1 MVGMVGVLVGLN
13 FPFIICNK
21 GVVMKYLSIILIACL
36 GLNLAGCG
44 EEEKSNGSA
53 TPEEI
58 EKRSKETTD
67 AYIEYGKKSQHFS
80 FCQLQ
85 ANEIPE
91 CKDFRELKEKC
102 ATEAKKNI
110 PDCKYIMKYI
120 KNQH

>member
-1 MVGMVGVLVGLN
+1 
-13 FPFIICNK
+13 
-21 GVVMKYLSIILIACL
+21 MKNLSILLIACL

-58 EKRSKETTD
+58 EKRSREIAD
-67 AYIEYGKKSQHFS
+67 ANIEYNRKTQHYDY
-80 FCQLQ
+80 CQLQ
-85 ANEIPE
+85 ANEIPK

-102 ATEAKKNI
+102 ATEAKKDI